1 MERQVGA
8 MHVPSA
14 TVEKSQSGWHF
25 TEEAMREH
33 TDLKGEEDF
42 VRCKRILGARKELP
56 GRETVCAK
64 ARGSE
69 GTRLLEG
76 MAELGMVEH
85 QVRGRTDVLM
95 LIYSSVRVSV
105 LFPNPAGNSLKAETI
120 F

>member
-1 MERQVGA
+1 MSAAGQALYWALDAEMGRYRPSSPGAPRMERQVGA

-85 QVRGRTDVLM
+85 QVRG
-95 LIYSSVRVSV
+95 
-105 LFPNPAGNSLKAETI
+105 AH
-120 F
+120 